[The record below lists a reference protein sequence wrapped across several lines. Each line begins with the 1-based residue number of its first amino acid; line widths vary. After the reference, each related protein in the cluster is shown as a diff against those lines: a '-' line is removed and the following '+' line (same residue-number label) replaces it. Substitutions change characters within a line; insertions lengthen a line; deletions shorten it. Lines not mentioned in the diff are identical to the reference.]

1 MFLAKLPMTGI
12 GIAMT
17 LPVVVGLG
25 RGYAEA
31 GLVAAAV
38 TVGSAVGSPVAGRMI
53 DRYGLRRVIAA
64 CGVCSTVFWVSAPHL
79 PYLAL
84 AALALPAGLLAVP
97 ASMLGRQFL
106 AALVPRGERRAA
118 FALDMILTEISFV
131 ISPVLVVVVTTQV
144 SSVAA
149 LTGIGACLAVASSAL
164 WLANLPVRAEE
175 EAAWGSP
182 ATRPRMREWL
192 DGRLTAALLIT
203 AGALFTLI
211 GTEIATVAE
220 LRAHGETPWTGVVIA
235 WMSIASIAGG
245 LMHGAVRR
253 SLPQAT
259 LALLLGALVTPV
271 GLFGH
276 PWWVLAIALVPMNLM
291 CTPTLASGSE
301 TVSHWLRRRSGAR
314 RWGCRTRRA
323 GSGLASAA
331 RWWASWRTTA
341 RPAGVSSRR
350 ASACAP
356 HRRGS
361 AVSPVGARRPGAA
374 RGRGG
379 SCALIQS

>member
-301 TVSHWLRRRSGAR
+301 TVSHLAPSQVRGAALGMQDSAGRLGFSLGSPVVGFVADHSSPGWGFVAAGLGGVLLTGVGLLCRRSAPADPV
-314 RWGCRTRRA
+314 RRA
-323 GSGLASAA
+323 AGAEVA
-331 RWWASWRTTA
+331 R
-341 RPAGVSSRR
+341 
-350 ASACAP
+350 
-356 HRRGS
+356 
-361 AVSPVGARRPGAA
+361 
-374 RGRGG
+374 
-379 SCALIQS
+379 